1 MKVVIVFFELLHIN
15 YMVIKFHLNIRDLGV
30 QYLREH
36 PERFIESNS
45 ENSWFEYLTSNVY
58 DMIISLFKPSQTNLI
73 LEFILQNL
81 IHFL

>member
-1 MKVVIVFFELLHIN
+1 
-15 YMVIKFHLNIRDLGV
+15 MVIKFHLNIRDLGV

-45 ENSWFEYLTSNVY
+45 ENSWFEYLTNNLY
-58 DMIISLFKPSQTNLI
+58 DMIISLFKSSQTNLI